1 MPPAERLGDNI
12 YEPYALQSITIPG
25 AATHPTPLVQS
36 AAMASVAPPK
46 PSYRPHLPPQ
56 LVTLGILS
64 DAQLESVVYA
74 GEAHGGHLSGAWK
87 VDATFDVVTA
97 APEDAEDAVKF
108 RRAIGRAACRE
119 RVCQYV

>member
-25 AATHPTPLVQS
+25 AATHPTPLVPS

-64 DAQLESVVYA
+64 DAQLASVVYA

-87 VDATFDVVTA
+87 VEDRKSTRLNSSQQCATRM
-97 APEDAEDAVKF
+97 PSSS
-108 RRAIGRAACRE
+108 
-119 RVCQYV
+119 